1 MPGLRGNLW
10 EAEAGKTTAY
20 TMGRGLGGMGAQG
33 GWGGRGAFWES
44 SNEMIDNGTRGM
56 DPKTTNLKTF
66 LHTFPPWRTGLLTP
80 WGKGQEGGCTEGSAV
95 RPSRKAA
102 TMHMVDGM
110 GAQETWVVRPGQTI
124 PKT

>member
-20 TMGRGLGGMGAQG
+20 TKDRGPGGLGAQG
-33 GWGGRGAFWES
+33 GWGEWWGREGRGAFSES

-80 WGKGQEGGCTEGSAV
+80 WGKE
-95 RPSRKAA
+95 
-102 TMHMVDGM
+102 
-110 GAQETWVVRPGQTI
+110 
-124 PKT
+124 